1 MTTAPALSLLLAQSP
16 AFGSLVS
23 WHETLLRIAIA
34 AVAGAV
40 LGWERERAARP
51 AGLRTH
57 MMLAMGSAGFTLVA
71 MELIN
76 LSIDGGSDNLSY
88 DPIRVLQA
96 VGTGVGFIGAGTILH
111 KGDRVRGLTTAT
123 GLWIVAA
130 IGVAAGVGL
139 YTLAGILTVM
149 AAAVL
154 IGLRPVEQRMN
165 NGRDNDGD
173 EA

>member
-1 MTTAPALSLLLAQSP
+1 MTIVDPLLAAEAP
-16 AFGSLVS
+16 AFGSVVS
-23 WHETLLRIAIA
+23 WSETLLRVGIAGF
-34 AVAGAV
+34 AGGV

-71 MELIN
+71 VELVN
-76 LSIDGGSDNLSY
+76 LSVGGGSDHLRY

-139 YTLAGILTVM
+139 YTITGILTVS
-149 AAAVL
+149 AALVL
-154 IGLRPVEQRMN
+154 IGLRPLEKRMN
-165 NGRDNDGD
+165 ADKREDD
-173 EA
+173 E